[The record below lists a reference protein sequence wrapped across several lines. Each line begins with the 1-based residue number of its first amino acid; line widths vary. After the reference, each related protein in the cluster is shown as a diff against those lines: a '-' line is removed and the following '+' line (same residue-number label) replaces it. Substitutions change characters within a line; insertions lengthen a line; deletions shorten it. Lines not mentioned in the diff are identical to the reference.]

1 MLRIYLIGEVQV
13 ERDGRLLRESAL
25 GGPQGRFVLA
35 YLVTERKRAVTQ
47 AELAEAIWPESLPPS
62 WTVALSAIIS
72 RLRSR
77 LATLGLVRSH
87 IIGNAFGCYQ
97 FSAPADTWV
106 DLEAALAGVDA
117 AEGFVAVGNPSAAY
131 GPSLIATT
139 ILRRPFL
146 AGDDGPWAEGRR
158 VAFAAA
164 LVRALDTRVEA
175 LAANGEVEL
184 AMTHAREAVRMEPY
198 RESGYR
204 RLMRMQVRSGDRG
217 EAIRTY
223 RECRRLLE
231 SELGVGPSDETEA
244 LYREIAGQAV

>member
-1 MLRIYLIGEVQV
+1 
-13 ERDGRLLRESAL
+13 
-25 GGPQGRFVLA
+25 
-35 YLVTERKRAVTQ
+35 
-47 AELAEAIWPESLPPS
+47 
-62 WTVALSAIIS
+62 
-72 RLRSR
+72 
-77 LATLGLVRSH
+77 
-87 IIGNAFGCYQ
+87 
-97 FSAPADTWV
+97 
-106 DLEAALAGVDA
+106 
-117 AEGFVAVGNPSAAY
+117 
-131 GPSLIATT
+131 
-139 ILRRPFL
+139 
-146 AGDDGPWAEGRR
+146 
-158 VAFAAA
+158 AFAAA

>member
-1 MLRIYLIGEVQV
+1 LLRIYLSGEVQA
-13 ERDGRLLRESAL
+13 ERDGRLLRESKL

-35 YLVTERKRAVTQ
+35 YLVSERKRAVTQ
-47 AELAEAIWPESLPPS
+47 AELAEALWPDSLPPS

-117 AEGFVAVGNPSAAY
+117 AEGFVATGNPQAAY

-146 AGDDGPWAEGRR
+146 AGDDGPWAESRR
-158 VAFAAA
+158 QSLAAA
-164 LVRALDTRVEA
+164 LVRALDSRVEA

-184 AMTHAREAVRMEPY
+184 ALAHAREAVRMEPY

-204 RLMRMQVRSGDRG
+204 RLMRMQVRNGDRG
-217 EAIRTY
+217 EAMRTY
-223 RECRRLLE
+223 ADCKRLLE
-231 SELGVGPSDETEA
+231 SELGVGPSEETEA
-244 LYREIAGQAV
+244 LRREIAG